1 MAGTGLVTLARTLT
15 QGAGCHLTDLSP
27 IKNRSLG
34 LGMQHHERQHET
46 GNERGLEHPSL
57 QWVKGETRG

>member
-1 MAGTGLVTLARTLT
+1 MAGTELVTLAGTLT
-15 QGAGCHLTDLSP
+15 QGTGCHLTDLIP

-46 GNERGLEHPSL
+46 GNERGLEHPNL
-57 QWVKGETRG
+57 QGVKGETRI